1 MAELQLNLLD
11 SIHSKISKIAKKE
24 DVSIDQLVVNSISN
38 EIIRYETSHF
48 FAERAKNFSE
58 EEFLS
63 VLQEIAN
70 IEPEERDKL
79 DRE

>member
-1 MAELQLNLLD
+1 MIKVQLNLPD

-48 FAERAKNFSE
+48 FAERAKDFNE
-58 EEFLS
+58 DEFLAA
-63 VLQEIAN
+63 LQEIPK